1 MIKKIITIT
10 FAVLAL
16 TLYSGEKAVQQAN
29 NDYIRAIM
37 DMDAE
42 KVLIFCHPR
51 FLETGNGKTVG
62 YGHVKKGAWIMKT
75 IRDGID
81 GKAPLADMMELF
93 SFAKKE
99 KFTPEMRKKY
109 QEMEKT
115 AEGAALKTSMQIIML
130 LGKTKAESDSRE
142 FRESWK
148 NAELVSCTVNGSK
161 AELIFDKKDS
171 SGTVIEKCKN
181 SWVKVNGKWLIRRS
195 VTTKVE
201 KKDTL

>member
-1 MIKKIITIT
+1 MIKKFFTIT
-10 FAVLAL
+10 FALF
-16 TLYSGEKAVQQAN
+16 TISLYSGEKAVLQSN

-42 KVLIFCHPR
+42 KVLSFCHPR
-51 FLETGNGKTVG
+51 FLETNNGKTVG
-62 YGHVKKGAWIMKT
+62 YGHVKKGAWMMKT
-75 IRDGID
+75 IHDGID

-115 AEGAALKTSMQIIML
+115 AEGATLKTSMRIVMM

-148 NAELVSCTVNGSK
+148 NAELISCNVNGNK
-161 AELIFDKKDS
+161 AELVFDKKDS
-171 SGTVIEKCKN
+171 AGTVTEKCRN
-181 SWVKVNGKWLIRRS
+181 TWVKLNGRWLIIRS
-195 VTTKVE
+195 VTTRVE
-201 KKDTL
+201 TKNTL